1 MNKIPCEII
10 QDLLPLYVD
19 NVCNAKSR
27 LYIEEHLATC
37 AECRNYLASL
47 KEEIPML
54 KKEIKNQMKND
65 YLQDSEI
72 QFFKKLKKELNKTK
86 YKLIALI
93 VVMLIAFFGAFIFP
107 KITSYPGNVSSS
119 GKYIKAKNNTHILA
133 GRYDYRIMIPQTDD
147 MFQGITDG
155 DAIWIVTEGSSLEA
169 KNGDS
174 INVIRCAVTFEG
186 TMDDVSEQVIDEL
199 VELGY
204 IDRPEQ
210 YP

>member
-37 AECRNYLASL
+37 AECHNYFASL
-47 KEEIPML
+47 KGEMPML
-54 KKEIKNQMKND
+54 KKEIKNEMKND

-107 KITSYPGNVSSS
+107 KITSYPGNVSMS
-119 GKYIKAKNNTHILA
+119 GKYLKAKNNTHILV
-133 GRYDYRIMIPQTDD
+133 GQYGYRIMNPQPDD
-147 MFQGITDG
+147 LFNGLTDG
-155 DAIWIVTEGSSLEA
+155 DSIWLVTEGSALET
-169 KNGDS
+169 KSGDS

-186 TMDDVSEQVIDEL
+186 TFDDLSELVVDEL
-199 VELGY
+199 IELGY
-204 IDRPEQ
+204 IDRPK
-210 YP
+210 